1 MLRGPA
7 GVPAERPF
15 AGRFGVQAD
24 RLAHMRR
31 SPRVGEILVVDPFQ
45 AMAGDVPAGLAHGG
59 DDLRIALK
67 RGRHAENGDWNIA
80 RGEQPPQPPEAGAR
94 AVFEHGFHVH
104 VALAGPGLG
113 AEHVG
118 EKSLGGVV
126 AVQDAVLAALLEID
140 HELQRH
146 ASAARPARIGRI
158 AAVTGEI
165 ARVIGWGR
173 RTIAFFLQ
181 KRPGRPTMAEAW
193 PPAFKSL
200 RMRLTAMLSRH
211 AIDRVRAM
219 PPLRAAS
226 SWE

>member
-1 MLRGPA
+1 MCAERPPR
-7 GVPAERPF
+7 VPAERPF

-24 RLAHMRR
+24 RLAHMRGF
-31 SPRVGEILVVDPFQ
+31 VVAGEILVVDPFE
-45 AMAGDVPAGLAHGG
+45 AVGGDLPAGLAHGG

-67 RGRHAENGDWNIA
+67 RARHAEHGDRNIA

-94 AVFEHGFHVH
+94 AVFEHQFHVH
-104 VALAGPGLG
+104 VALAAPGLRRRG
-113 AEHVG
+113 RRR
-118 EKSLGGVV
+118 EKPPRPRSPCRMR
-126 AVQDAVLAALLEID
+126 VLAALLEID

-146 ASAARPARIGRI
+146 AGAARPARIGRI

-165 ARVIGWGR
+165 ARIIGWGR
-173 RTIAFFLQ
+173 PSRLLLQ

-193 PPAFKSL
+193 P
-200 RMRLTAMLSRH
+200 RLQVSPISAYAMLSRH
-211 AIDRVRAM
+211 AIDRVRPM